1 MPSTSIPKHHALLP
15 TDRPNP
21 EQGLLNATQ
30 TGSLQDRGYQQV
42 LCVRVLLVG
51 PRVFPRKDVLAQ
63 DLGGHAEEPLD
74 DLITGRQSLGRVQP
88 E

>member
-30 TGSLQDRGYQQV
+30 TGSLQERGYQQV

-51 PRVFPRKDVLAQ
+51 PRVFPREDVLAQ

-74 DLITGRQSLGRVQP
+74 DLITGRQSFGRVQP